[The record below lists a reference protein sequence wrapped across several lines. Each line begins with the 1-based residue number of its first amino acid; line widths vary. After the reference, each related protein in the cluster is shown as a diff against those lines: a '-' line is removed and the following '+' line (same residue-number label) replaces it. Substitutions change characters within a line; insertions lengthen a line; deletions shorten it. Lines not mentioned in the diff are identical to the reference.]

1 MTEFQSVHE
10 RFSRDVYWFPLYLCG
25 NRTQAEDITSETF
38 IRLWTARGEIRT
50 STLKAYL
57 LAIARNIYVTELRR
71 QSRLAPIEASLAD
84 TRVNIERDAATR
96 SSLSRVLHAL
106 RQLPEP
112 DRAALLMRAE
122 RQPYEEIAQMLCLS
136 LTAVKVKVHRARIKL
151 LEICEN
157 KEVSHDDHT

>member
-1 MTEFQSVHE
+1 MTDFQSVYE
-10 RFSRDVYWFPLYLCG
+10 RFSRDVYRFALYLCG

-57 LAIARNIYVTELRR
+57 LAIARNVYVTEIRR
-71 QSRLAPIEASLAD
+71 QSRLAPIEPSLAD
-84 TRVNIERDAATR
+84 TRVDIERDATTR
-96 SSLSRVLHAL
+96 SALSRVLHAL

-122 RQPYEEIAQMLCLS
+122 RQPYEEIAQTLRLS

-151 LEICEN
+151 LDMCEKKEIL
-157 KEVSHDDHT
+157 T